1 MELKAFEK
9 LVEHMKEIGSRF
21 DPDSVEDLKAAL
33 EASLLS
39 GFAMT
44 AKANVAIKVIESL
57 MVPARF
63 GVEAAQKM
71 RAESFGPDMPKEA
84 AERLEAAHGLLA
96 REWTGTL
103 ESAERLLELLSSGG
117 PEASVGDAREPQEP
131 AAETPAEAPAT
142 EAAPETEAPA
152 TEEADHV

>member
-9 LVEHMKEIGSRF
+9 LVERMKESGSRF

-33 EASLLS
+33 EGSLLTV
-39 GFAMT
+39 FTMT
-44 AKANVAIKVIESL
+44 AKARVATELIEAL

-84 AERLEAAHGLLA
+84 AERLEAAHALLA

-103 ESAERLLELLSSGG
+103 ESAERLLELSSGG
-117 PEASVGDAREPQEP
+117 PEASAGDAREPQEP
-131 AAETPAEAPAT
+131 AAETPAESPAP
-142 EAAPETEAPA
+142 EAAPETESTA